1 MSERDLAHRFS
12 HELDEILS
20 GRNTVPTDAK
30 ECDKQNIA
38 RMLADA
44 EFSGE
49 SRIRLA
55 LRNRL
60 LHGIDA
66 RELNRLR
73 RRHQKETIMKAI
85 QNYVWRPLPA
95 VTALAVLFAVIAL
108 PLIWPGALPA
118 AASDVDGYVRSLVV
132 GEHTTVRQAPIQ
144 PQGTQPPSTTNT
156 PMWLVRTPFGAFGG
170 NVPEGADPTVRYY
183 PSFDLA
189 QESVSSTEFKQ
200 PEYLPPGYLLNEA
213 LVTPSESLL
222 LRYASFTALDIVL
235 VQNPVGTKSAPVTRS
250 PQGFTS
256 KSMTYGVSTSTDAPI
271 RAVTLNGRPAA
282 WIEESMGQNSLTWEA
297 DGMSYN
303 LGGIGL
309 SLDEAVKIA
318 QSLH

>member
-1 MSERDLAHRFS
+1 MSERNQADRFS

-20 GRNTVPTDAK
+20 GRKTGPTDAK
-30 ECDKQNIA
+30 ECDERDIA

-44 EFSGE
+44 DFSGE
-49 SRIRLA
+49 SRIRQA

-66 RELNRLR
+66 RELNRIR

-132 GEHTTVRQAPIQ
+132 GEHTTVKQAPMQ
-144 PQGTQPPSTTNT
+144 PQGTPPPSTTNT
-156 PMWLVRTPFGAFGG
+156 PMWLIRTPFGACGG
-170 NVPEGADPTVRYY
+170 NVPEGADPTVHYY

-189 QESVSSTEFKQ
+189 QESVSGIEFKQ
-200 PEYLPPGYLLNEA
+200 PEYSPTGYLLVEA
-213 LVTPSESLL
+213 LVTPSETLL
-222 LRYASFTALDIVL
+222 LRYASFTAGDIVL
-235 VQNPVGTKSAPVTRS
+235 VQNPVGTKSVPVTRS

-256 KSMTYGVSTSTDAPI
+256 KSVVKGVSTSTDGPI
-271 RAVTLNGRPAA
+271 RAITLNGKPAA

-297 DGMSYN
+297 DSMSYT
-303 LGGIGL
+303 LGGIRL